1 MISTFRTKNFDLTEN
16 AKMIINSKLE
26 KISNIFNDDTIFN
39 LYVLKRDKDY
49 KCEIKV
55 QNGRDFV
62 RSEET
67 GKTLERAIDNTILTL
82 KKRTRKIKSMR
93 ITKKRGNDAIK
104 MKESKND
111 LDETIESMDDVEL
124 KDYKIER
131 RKYFEVDSKTEEE
144 AILGIESLNHSFYI
158 FKNKDLNDKIC
169 IVYRRNVGYGLI
181 ETDLWLGMRKM
192 NKKLVC
198 GLSGIALLVVAAGIV
213 TAVVV
218 KNRD

>member
-1 MISTFRTKNFDLTEN
+1 MNMISTFRTKNFDLTEN

-67 GKTLERAIDNTILTL
+67 GRTLERAIDNTILTL

-181 ETDLWLGMRKM
+181 ETDL
-192 NKKLVC
+192 
-198 GLSGIALLVVAAGIV
+198 
-213 TAVVV
+213 
-218 KNRD
+218 